1 MEQWFSLL
9 IQVAKPVLTTLAY
22 TGTNVFLNT
31 IQNEIRERQL
41 EQTKL
46 AFNALGIRENKIGKI
61 NRAIEELA
69 STIELDWGEQF
80 QELQPKKLE
89 RSRFAGAAAPQLFFS
104 QDELL
109 LQLAQKAQE
118 TTLKLPEINK
128 SLDYWP
134 LRLLPHQLLR
144 SSPGNEPIPLKI
156 IIAPPQKIGKEFKEI
171 GIETSETEQ
180 TLSQNLREF
189 LSQNYSLHSQSKP
202 TEFLGGAWNGQKFYG
217 EASIKI
223 LFDVL
228 QAKPTLILET
238 EIESDFII
246 FRLAYWGA
254 TQRKYCYETILKF
267 PYKTLIEESVKA
279 RALRWKAIRS
289 KLLTLGKSIEEIERL
304 GGDNAINLALVEEVE
319 KLQEAGIDTQELIFP
334 YQINRQDFEY
344 VCQFLSICQ
353 CLVAGWITD
362 IHYLIDNDISP
373 HLPQWLPKLGSNI
386 AAPELLEAIAR
397 ATVSLYQGVVKAL
410 ASEQPQ
416 RIPQLTL
423 KVAQSLI
430 DLPDCSLAQKH
441 IEYSV
446 EIWLQQHQ
454 LPSLKEIEKLDTIDT
469 IQDTFTTKDWEYLSE
484 LKSCLSALGTELSIA
499 SVQKL
504 VDSLSKKLP
513 AAKVFCPPTGTHFS
527 LDYTVTE
534 IAGKIFSLSI
544 NNDNYQLVSES
555 VEKTLSLWYL
565 KRRKV
570 QLSPTHQLKG
580 HAGNIAIV
588 TLCPS
593 GKILAS
599 SDTTAKRS
607 EIKIWNLQTGKLERT
622 LFGHKQ
628 VIHSL
633 VINSS
638 GDRPILASGSHK
650 IKLWDLNR
658 GESWLTLFGHKE
670 WVYSLAISP
679 DGRTL
684 VSGSQDRSVR
694 IWSLQTGEL
703 LRTLVGHQGAVRIV
717 AVLQH
722 PQSGIAPDGNTLA
735 SGSDDGTV
743 RLWDLKTGKLQ
754 RTLTRH
760 SSGVSTLAIA
770 PDAQYLF
777 SGSQDGKINVWHLP
791 TGELLQTLLGH
802 EQSVRTLAVHPN
814 GSILASGSQDKT
826 IKFWR
831 IL

>member
-1 MEQWFSLL
+1 MEQWFNLL

-31 IQNEIRERQL
+31 FHKEIREQQL

-46 AFNALGIRENKIGKI
+46 VFNALGVRENKIGKI
-61 NRAIEELA
+61 NRVIKDIT
-69 STIELDWGEQF
+69 STIELDYREQ
-80 QELQPKKLE
+80 LQQLPQKKIE
-89 RSRFAGAAAPQLFFS
+89 RSRFAGAAAPQLLLS

-109 LQLAQKAQE
+109 LQLAQKARE

-134 LRLLPHQLLR
+134 LRLLPHQLLC
-144 SSPGNEPIPLKI
+144 SSPGNDPAPLKI
-156 IIAPPQKIGKEFKEI
+156 IIASPQKIGKEFKSI
-171 GIETSETEQ
+171 GIESSEIEQ
-180 TLSQNLREF
+180 ILSQNLREF
-189 LSQNYSLHSQSKP
+189 LSHNYSLHSKIKP
-202 TEFLGGAWNGQKFYG
+202 TEFLGGAWNSQNFYG
-217 EASIKI
+217 EASIRI

-228 QAKPTLILET
+228 QTKPTLILET
-238 EIESDFII
+238 EIESNFII
-246 FRLAYWGA
+246 FRLAYWG
-254 TQRKYCYETILKF
+254 TFQRKYCYETIFKL
-267 PYKTLIEESVKA
+267 PYKNLIEESIKA
-279 RALRWKAIRS
+279 RALRWKVIHS
-289 KLLTLGKSIEEIERL
+289 KLLALGKSTEEIERL
-304 GGDNAINLALVEEVE
+304 GGDNTINLALVEEVE

-334 YQINRQDFEY
+334 YQVNRQDFEY
-344 VCQFLSICQ
+344 ICQFLSICQ

-362 IHYLIDNDISP
+362 IHYLLDNDISP
-373 HLPQWLPKLGSNI
+373 HLPQWLPKLGSTI
-386 AAPELLEAIAR
+386 AAPELLEAITR
-397 ATVSLYQGVVKAL
+397 ATVSLYQEVVKTL
-410 ASEQPQ
+410 TDQRPQ
-416 RIPQLTL
+416 RIPILTL
-423 KVAQSLI
+423 KLAQSLI
-430 DLPDCSLAQKH
+430 ELPDRSLVKKQ
-441 IEYSV
+441 IEYSF
-446 EIWLQQHQ
+446 EIWLQQRQ
-454 LPSLKEIEKLDTIDT
+454 LPSLKEIEKLDIIDT
-469 IQDTFTTKDWEYLSE
+469 IQDTFTTEDWQYLID
-484 LKSCLSALGTELSIA
+484 LKSCLSALNAELSMA
-499 SVQKL
+499 SLQKL
-504 VDSLSKKLP
+504 VDSLSGRMP
-513 AAKVFCPPTGTHFS
+513 AAKVTCPPTGAHFS

-544 NNDNYQLVSES
+544 NSDSYQLVSES
-555 VEKTLSLWYL
+555 EQSILALWHL

-580 HAGNIAIV
+580 HAGKIAIV

-607 EIKIWNLQTGKLERT
+607 EIKIWNLQTGKLERS

-633 VINSS
+633 VIYSA

-650 IKLWDLNR
+650 IKLWDLTT

-679 DGRTL
+679 DGQTL
-684 VSGSQDRSVR
+684 VSGSQDKSVR

-717 AVLQH
+717 A
-722 PQSGIAPDGNTLA
+722 IAPDGNTIA

-743 RLWDLKTGKLQ
+743 KLWELKTGKLR
-754 RTLTRH
+754 RTLAKH

-777 SGSQDGKINVWHLP
+777 SGSQDGKINVWYLP

-802 EQSVRTLAVHPN
+802 QQSVRALAVHPN

>member
-46 AFNALGIRENKIGKI
+46 AFNALGVSESKIGKI
-61 NRAIEELA
+61 NRAIEDIT
-69 STIELDWGEQF
+69 STIELDYGEQI
-80 QELQPKKLE
+80 QELQSKKSE
-89 RSRFAGAAAPQLFFS
+89 RSRFAGAAAQQLFLS
-104 QDELL
+104 QEELF

-144 SSPGNEPIPLKI
+144 SSPSNTPIPLKI
-156 IIAPPQKIGKEFKEI
+156 MIAPPRQIIKEFKEI
-171 GIETSETEQ
+171 GIENSEIEQ
-180 TLSQNLREF
+180 ILSQSLREF

-202 TEFLGGAWNGQKFYG
+202 TEFLGGAWNGQNFYG
-217 EASIKI
+217 EASIRI

-238 EIESDFII
+238 EIEGNFII

-254 TQRKYCYETILKF
+254 TQQKYCYETIFKL
-267 PYKTLIEESVKA
+267 PYKNLIEESVKA
-279 RALRWKAIRS
+279 RALRWKAIQG
-289 KLLTLGKSIEEIERL
+289 KLLALGKSPEEIERL
-304 GGDNAINLALVEEVE
+304 GGDNIINLALVQEVE

-334 YQINRQDFEY
+334 YQVNRRDFEY

-362 IHYLIDNDISP
+362 IHYLIDNDIAP

-430 DLPDCSLAQKH
+430 DLPDRSLVQKH

-469 IQDTFTTKDWEYLSE
+469 IQDTLITKDWEYLSE

-513 AAKVFCPPTGTHFS
+513 AVKVSCPPTGTHFS

-544 NNDNYQLVSES
+544 NNDSYQLVSES
-555 VEKTLSLWYL
+555 EQSTLSLWQL

-570 QLSPTHQLKG
+570 QLSPTYQLKG
-580 HAGNIAIV
+580 HAGKIAIV

-593 GKILAS
+593 GRILAS

-607 EIKIWNLQTGKLERT
+607 EIKIWNLQTGKLERK

-633 VINSS
+633 VINSA

-679 DGRTL
+679 DGQTL
-684 VSGSQDRSVR
+684 VSGSQDKSVR

-717 AVLQH
+717 A
-722 PQSGIAPDGNTLA
+722 ITPDGDTIA

-743 RLWDLKTGKLQ
+743 KLWELKTGKLR
-754 RTLTRH
+754 RTLMGH

-777 SGSQDGKINVWHLP
+777 SGSQDGKINVWYLP

-802 EQSVRTLAVHPN
+802 EQSVRALAVHSN

>member
-46 AFNALGIRENKIGKI
+46 AFNALGVSESKIGKI
-61 NRAIEELA
+61 NRAIEDIT
-69 STIELDWGEQF
+69 STIELDYGEQI
-80 QELQPKKLE
+80 QELQSKKSE
-89 RSRFAGAAAPQLFFS
+89 RSRFAGAAAQQLFLS
-104 QDELL
+104 QEELL

-144 SSPGNEPIPLKI
+144 SSPSNTPIPLKI
-156 IIAPPQKIGKEFKEI
+156 IIAPPRQIIKEFKEI
-171 GIETSETEQ
+171 GIENSEIEQ
-180 TLSQNLREF
+180 ILSQSLREF

-202 TEFLGGAWNGQKFYG
+202 TEFLGGAWNGQNFYG
-217 EASIKI
+217 EASIRI

-238 EIESDFII
+238 EIEGNFII

-254 TQRKYCYETILKF
+254 TQQKYCYETIFKL
-267 PYKTLIEESVKA
+267 PYKNLIEESVKA
-279 RALRWKAIRS
+279 RALRWKAIQG
-289 KLLTLGKSIEEIERL
+289 KLLALGKSPEEIERL
-304 GGDNAINLALVEEVE
+304 GGDNIINLALVQEVE

-334 YQINRQDFEY
+334 YQVNRRDFEY

-362 IHYLIDNDISP
+362 IHYLIDNDIAP

-430 DLPDCSLAQKH
+430 DLPDRSLVQKH

-469 IQDTFTTKDWEYLSE
+469 IQDTLITKDWEYLSE

-513 AAKVFCPPTGTHFS
+513 AVKVSCPPTGTHFS

-544 NNDNYQLVSES
+544 NNDSYQLVSES
-555 VEKTLSLWYL
+555 EQSTLSLWQL

-580 HAGNIAIV
+580 HAGKIAIV

-593 GKILAS
+593 GRILAS

-607 EIKIWNLQTGKLERT
+607 EIKIWNLQTGKLERK

-633 VINSS
+633 VINSA

-679 DGRTL
+679 DGQTL
-684 VSGSQDRSVR
+684 VSGSQDKSVR

-717 AVLQH
+717 A
-722 PQSGIAPDGNTLA
+722 IAPDGDTIA

-743 RLWDLKTGKLQ
+743 KLWELKTGKLR
-754 RTLTRH
+754 RTLMGH

-777 SGSQDGKINVWHLP
+777 SGSQDGKINVWYLP

-802 EQSVRTLAVHPN
+802 EQSVRALAVHSN